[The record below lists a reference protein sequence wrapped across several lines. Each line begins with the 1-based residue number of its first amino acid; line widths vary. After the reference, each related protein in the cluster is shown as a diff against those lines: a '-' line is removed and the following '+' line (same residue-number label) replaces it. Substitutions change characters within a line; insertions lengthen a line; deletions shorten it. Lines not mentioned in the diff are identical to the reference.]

1 MTKLFN
7 AKDAHE
13 LSRLSDPAELVK
25 TILVEIQEVARNGKY
40 EYTTRSYGF
49 GGSDLY
55 DIESNYPVK
64 IKEVLK
70 MLREL
75 GFTAEIIIKECQFVD
90 IFLLVS
96 WNR

>member
-25 TILVEIQEVARNGKY
+25 TILAEIQEVARNGKY
-40 EYTTRSYGF
+40 EYITRSYGF
-49 GGSDLY
+49 GGGVLY
-55 DIESNYPVK
+55 DVERNYPVK
-64 IKEVLK
+64 IKEVLR

-75 GFTAEIIIKECQFVD
+75 GFTAEIITKECQFVD

-96 WNR
+96 WKT